1 MSGALVPCGSASMA
15 SRPSVV
21 GAVPTGVKM
30 LLRSVSN
37 LSVADCAGA
46 DGAEG
51 ADGADGCG
59 VRAGVAGAVG
69 ALAAGAGCTVVVG
82 CARGAVRV
90 GVGAGGA
97 VTVTGGTDNV
107 PGDGGGAP
115 GCSAGCGGA
124 GVAPGAAA
132 GGSVAGGG
140 GAGAVLFGCSG
151 SLSCC
156 ASCGCDAETPAQQL
170 RNTSEAPLRSSQ
182 RLLRMDTFDS
192 RSFSF
197 ENEILSWF
205 SPSPRLRSQ
214 DCADADKLRQAE
226 VRERRRMQ
234 GVRRAMQS
242 AAPTLIDAIARRQPT
257 AAGPPPRPALV
268 CWPNE

>member
-1 MSGALVPCGSASMA
+1 
-15 SRPSVV
+15 
-21 GAVPTGVKM
+21 M

-51 ADGADGCG
+51 ADGADGCA

-69 ALAAGAGCTVVVG
+69 ALAAGAGCTVVEG
-82 CARGAVRV
+82 CTRGAVRA
-90 GVGAGGA
+90 GVGAGGG
-97 VTVTGGTDNV
+97 VTVTGGMVTV

-124 GVAPGAAA
+124 GVALGAAA
-132 GGSVAGGG
+132 GGSAAGVG
-140 GAGAVLFGCSG
+140 GAGAVPCGGSGC
-151 SLSCC
+151 LSCC

-197 ENEILSWF
+197 ENDPLLVQPQPTASV
-205 SPSPRLRSQ
+205 
-214 DCADADKLRQAE
+214 A
-226 VRERRRMQ
+226 
-234 GVRRAMQS
+234 GVRRCRQAQASGGARAAKDAGGEAGNAKCS
-242 AAPTLIDAIARRQPT
+242 ANSDRRNCPKT
-257 AAGPPPRPALV
+257 TDSGRAATSAGTSVLAK
-268 CWPNE
+268 